1 MAGRLLAALAAVA
14 ALLAHWCLS
23 SAPAITIVGN
33 VTVDIVDGKRVLG
46 GAVSYA
52 AAVAAAWGQRACIVA
67 AAAPDAPLGSTFE
80 ASLLAAQASVH
91 CRPNGLHA
99 CVHRGCLVRHLD
111 VGPDHDCCA
120 LSSHGCA
127 IRLNL
132 PLAVWLLQGH
142 DLVIVPSSQTLVFEH
157 SYTFWASPGMTGL
170 GQAAG
175 GAAGGQLAG
184 PCAPLQ
190 NSTTARWRPFAG
202 QRKQSSQL
210 VQKKRFSATAQGHAI
225 RGNRL
230 PAMRYM
236 RRQPARCRPGC
247 APPRPQGN
255 HRKLRV
261 PAQPN
266 VTLGWQHVPL
276 RCRRARTLLLGPL
289 MPEDLDPAS
298 FLPGAH
304 PRPWWERA
312 LGLAPRRQQLV
323 GLMAQGLQRRLDGGG
338 QVKQLRQ
345 PSQQLEQ
352 ALGPSTLVF
361 LSDVETEVWRNGTV
375 EGLAARTRAFLVT
388 RGGEGADEYLADGCR
403 HHPVYPVDQV
413 VDTNGAGDTFA
424 TAYMLAAAAGHSSP
438 VSVAHWAGGL
448 AVSQPQACKPA
459 CVTGTLRASWH
470 SMPPST
476 PTDGWALVQRIVSPP
491 ARLLAQLLPRGAGAS
506 MSSPAAPA
514 A

>member
-1 MAGRLLAALAAVA
+1 MAGRLLAALAAVG
-14 ALLAHWCLS
+14 ALLAHWWLS

-33 VTVDIVDGKRVLG
+33 VTIDIVDGKRVLG

-67 AAAPDAPLGSTFE
+67 AAADDAPLGSTFE
-80 ASLLAAQASVH
+80 
-91 CRPNGLHA
+91 
-99 CVHRGCLVRHLD
+99 
-111 VGPDHDCCA
+111 
-120 LSSHGCA
+120 
-127 IRLNL
+127 
-132 PLAVWLLQGH
+132 GH

-157 SYTFWASPGMTGL
+157 TYTFW
-170 GQAAG
+170 
-175 GAAGGQLAG
+175 
-184 PCAPLQ
+184 
-190 NSTTARWRPFAG
+190 
-202 QRKQSSQL
+202 
-210 VQKKRFSATAQGHAI
+210 
-225 RGNRL
+225 
-230 PAMRYM
+230 
-236 RRQPARCRPGC
+236 
-247 APPRPQGN
+247 GN

-266 VTLGWQHVPL
+266 VTLGWQHVPA
-276 RCRRARTLLLGPL
+276 RCHRARTLLLGPL

-312 LGLAPRRQQLV
+312 LGLAPRQQQLV
-323 GLMAQGLQRRLDGGG
+323 GLMAQGLQRRLEGGG

-345 PSQQLEQ
+345 PSGQLEQ

-388 RGGEGADEYLADGCR
+388 RGGEGADEYLGAARR
-403 HHPVYPVDQV
+403 HHPVFAVDRV

-438 VSVAHWAGGL
+438 ISVAHWAGGL

-459 CVTGTLRASWH
+459 CVTDALRASWR
-470 SMPPST
+470 SMPPSSSASS
-476 PTDGWALVQRIVSPP
+476 WAAVQRVLLPP
-491 ARLLAQLLPRGAGAS
+491 ARLLAQVLRHGAGAGVG
-506 MSSPAAPA
+506 SPAAQA